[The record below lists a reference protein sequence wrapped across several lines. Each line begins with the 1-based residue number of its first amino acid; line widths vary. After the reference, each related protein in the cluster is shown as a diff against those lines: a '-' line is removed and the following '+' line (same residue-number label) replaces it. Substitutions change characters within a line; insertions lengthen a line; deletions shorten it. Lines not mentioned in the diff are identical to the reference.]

1 MRSIRLT
8 ATHIVKPGEHLGSI
22 ARKFGYENFSVLWEH
37 PGNAAIKKL
46 RKDPMQLAPG
56 DEVFIPDR
64 VELTFN
70 RDTAATHDFK
80 VQVDTL
86 KLKLRFVDL
95 EGEPLKNAP
104 ALVKVRAP
112 VTSGAST
119 QDEQK
124 LTTDGDGH
132 LEVDV
137 AADVTEGSVEI
148 DGVVYALAI
157 GGLDPVDTDTGAA
170 QRLSNLGYLALD
182 DDDLDPEQLRLS
194 IEDFQA
200 DNDLELTGKRADI
213 ETKLAEVY
221 GS

>member
-1 MRSIRLT
+1 VT
-8 ATHIVKPGEHLGSI
+8 ATHIVEAGEHLGTI
-22 ARKFGYENFSVLWEH
+22 ARKFGFENFSVLWEH
-37 PGNAAIKKL
+37 PGNAAIKQL

-80 VQVDTL
+80 VQVDSL

-95 EGEPLKNAP
+95 EGKPRANVP
-104 ALVKVRAP
+104 AIVKVKAP
-112 VTSGAST
+112 VTGAASSS
-119 QDEQK
+119 DEQE
-124 LTTDGDGH
+124 LTTDGDGN
-132 LEVDV
+132 LEVAV
-137 AADVTEGSVEI
+137 AADVTDGSVEI

-157 GGLDPVDTDTGAA
+157 GGLDPIDTDTGAA

-182 DDDLDPEQLRLS
+182 DDDLDLEQLRLA

-200 DNDLELTGKRADI
+200 DNKLELTGKRVDI
-213 ETKLAEVY
+213 EAKLTEVY